1 MLVKKSKPDLLSIK
15 KNAHRNKEASRMAY
29 KALILEKEG
38 AVAIIT
44 LNRPDAGNSFD
55 FRLMEEFDAAVR
67 DVAEDKAV
75 RAVIITGAGKYFS
88 TGIDLNMFTNPE
100 KLVGDKEDEPIRAPA
115 QDDKTYGRGTIIGGL
130 IRIRSMS
137 KPVIAAINGPVT
149 GAAFSMALG
158 CDIRIAS
165 DRARFSMVFV
175 KRGIVPDTGGSF
187 TLPRLVGPARACELI
202 LTGDAINAAE
212 ADRIGL
218 VNRVVPH
225 DELMKAAKELAQRI
239 AKNPPLAVAMAKAD
253 LYKAMEEK
261 DIIKQMKR
269 EEKSQEVLLNT
280 EDFQESAAAFMEKR
294 EPVFKG
300 K

>member
-1 MLVKKSKPDLLSIK
+1 
-15 KNAHRNKEASRMAY
+15 MAY
-29 KALILEKEG
+29 KALTLEKER

-44 LNRPDAGNSFD
+44 LNRPEAGNSFD
-55 FRLMEEFDAAVR
+55 FRLMEEIDAVLR
-67 DVAEDKAV
+67 EVGNDKSI
-75 RAVIITGAGKYFS
+75 RAVILTGAGKYFS
-88 TGIDLNMFTNPE
+88 TGVDLNMFTNAESLVGKEDKVPE
-100 KLVGDKEDEPIRAPA
+100 KITA
-115 QDDKTYGRGTIIGGL
+115 DDDQTYGKGTVVGAV
-130 IRIRSMS
+130 IRMRNMS
-137 KPVIAAINGPVT
+137 KPVIGAVNGPVA
-149 GAAFSMALG
+149 GAGFSLVLG

-187 TLPRLVGPARACELI
+187 TLPRVVGLPRACELI
-202 LTGDAINAAE
+202 FTGDMIDAAE
-212 ADRIGL
+212 AERMGL

-225 DELMKAAKELAQRI
+225 DDLMKAAKELAQKI

-269 EEKSQEVLLNT
+269 EEKSQEKLMNT
-280 EDFQESAAAFMEKR
+280 EDFMEAATAFLEKR

>member
-1 MLVKKSKPDLLSIK
+1 
-15 KNAHRNKEASRMAY
+15 MAY

-38 AVAIIT
+38 TVAIIT

>member
-1 MLVKKSKPDLLSIK
+1 
-15 KNAHRNKEASRMAY
+15 MAY

-175 KRGIVPDTGGSF
+175 KRGIVPDTGASF

-300 K
+300 T

>member
-1 MLVKKSKPDLLSIK
+1 
-15 KNAHRNKEASRMAY
+15 MAY
-29 KALILEKEG
+29 RALKLEKEG

-55 FRLMEEFDAAVR
+55 FRLMEEIDAALR
-67 DVAEDKAV
+67 EVAQDRKI
-75 RAVIITGAGKYFS
+75 RAVILTGAGKYFS
-88 TGIDLNMFTNPE
+88 TGVDLNMFTNAESLVGKEGEVPE
-100 KLVGDKEDEPIRAPA
+100 KITA
-115 QDDKTYGRGTIIGGL
+115 DDDQTYGKGTVVGAV
-130 IRIRSMS
+130 IRMRNMS
-137 KPVIAAINGPVT
+137 KPVIGAVNGPVA
-149 GAAFSMALG
+149 GAGFSLVLG

-187 TLPRLVGPARACELI
+187 TLPRVVGLPKACEMI
-202 LTGDAINAAE
+202 FTGDMVDAAE
-212 ADRIGL
+212 AERIGL

-225 DELMKAAKELAQRI
+225 DDLMKAAKELALKI

-253 LYKAMEEK
+253 LYKAIAET
-261 DIIKQMKR
+261 DILKQMKR
-269 EEKSQEVLLNT
+269 EEKSQEKLMNT
-280 EDFQESAAAFMEKR
+280 EDFMEAATAFLEKR